1 MKVVGPAVEAVLR
14 AAESWV
20 GAQEALVAAKQ
31 VSKETEAEEE
41 VVDIAGA
48 QLVLAVRRWRSG
60 RELQLTEV
68 T

>member
-1 MKVVGPAVEAVLR
+1 M
-14 AAESWV
+14 
-20 GAQEALVAAKQ
+20 AAKQ